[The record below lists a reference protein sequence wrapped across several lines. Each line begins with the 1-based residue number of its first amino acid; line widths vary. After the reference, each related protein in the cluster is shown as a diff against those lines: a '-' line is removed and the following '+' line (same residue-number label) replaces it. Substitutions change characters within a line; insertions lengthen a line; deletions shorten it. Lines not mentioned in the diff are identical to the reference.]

1 MKDKTFKLVMLLFAF
16 LIVIMTYPLVFR
28 ITTHI
33 PGFFSTDESYSVLW
47 NAWFLKFSLAHKLS
61 ITKTNLIAYPFG
73 MNTSPLAYIFFAVNY
88 ILAILTTPVL
98 TYNLQIL
105 MNLFLVAVF
114 NYLLVYFLTNNRLCG
129 IFSGI
134 IFAFCP
140 YIFVRAWQHL
150 GETYLWMMP
159 MVLLGV
165 FILRENPSKKIKTFC
180 VLGLVLTTLNFN
192 VVHYMIVALTTFIAY
207 LLFSYLAHR
216 KRRKKNISNKDRKHL
231 KNVFIV
237 SLLALLVVVPQFY
250 PIVKGTVL
258 SKGTTPSAFN
268 SYRRP
273 FDDLFTQSA
282 KPLSYVLPAAM
293 HPVFGNFTKWF
304 IGSPLYGVSYTEHT
318 LYLGWIPLIFAFIA
332 WKKWRKRKKAKAKKQ
347 ETISTGNENFYIGFF
362 VLLAI
367 VAWLFSQPPY
377 FTFPYFKIYMPSFFM
392 YKLLPMFRAYC
403 RFGVVVMLA
412 VSILAGF
419 GLKFFLGKFR
429 RTTTKIIVT
438 GLLSGLVLF
447 EFWNYPPFKV
457 IDVTKYHT
465 VYNWLKSQEGDFVVA
480 EYPLDVDSPNEYYK
494 LRQIIH
500 EKKIINATLP
510 GSPAN
515 KIAKTIWK
523 LSAPKTA
530 GILRWMKVKYVLVH
544 LGSYEKSNDME
555 IVNELRKV
563 KTKRL
568 PGLRLIK
575 SFDDVDVYEVRA
587 KAIEPIKN
595 D

>member
-73 MNTSPLAYIFFAVNY
+73 MNTTPLAYIFFAVNY

-114 NYLLVYFLTNNRLCG
+114 NYLLVYFLTNNRLCA

-180 VLGLVLTTLNFN
+180 VLGLALTTLNFN

-231 KNVFIV
+231 KNVFII

-268 SYRRP
+268 LYRRP
-273 FDDLFTQSA
+273 FNDLFTQSA

-392 YKLLPMFRAYC
+392 YKLLPMFRAY
-403 RFGVVVMLA
+403 
-412 VSILAGF
+412 
-419 GLKFFLGKFR
+419 
-429 RTTTKIIVT
+429 
-438 GLLSGLVLF
+438 
-447 EFWNYPPFKV
+447 
-457 IDVTKYHT
+457 
-465 VYNWLKSQEGDFVVA
+465 
-480 EYPLDVDSPNEYYK
+480 
-494 LRQIIH
+494 
-500 EKKIINATLP
+500 
-510 GSPAN
+510 
-515 KIAKTIWK
+515 
-523 LSAPKTA
+523 
-530 GILRWMKVKYVLVH
+530 
-544 LGSYEKSNDME
+544 
-555 IVNELRKV
+555 
-563 KTKRL
+563 
-568 PGLRLIK
+568 
-575 SFDDVDVYEVRA
+575 
-587 KAIEPIKN
+587 
-595 D
+595 